1 MPDSQSNTPFPPDE
15 HLSPLDKIIRFCLDS
30 KLVVAMAVAVIIVW
44 GAMVAP
50 FDWQLGGLPR
60 SPVPTDAIPDIGEN
74 QQIIF
79 SEWMGRSPEDVE
91 DQISYPLTVALL
103 GVPGVKTI
111 RSYSFFGF
119 SSIYVIFNDDI
130 EFYWSRTRVLEKLN
144 SLSAGTLPDGVQPAL
159 GPDSTPLGQIYWYTL
174 EGRDPDGKP
183 VGGWDLH
190 ELRTIQDWYVR
201 YYVLAAEGISEV
213 ASIGGFVQ
221 EYQID
226 VDPDAMRVARVDL
239 EDIFMAV
246 RNSNIDVGARSIE
259 INKTEYFIRGLGFI
273 ENVSDIEQS
282 VVAVNDDVPITI
294 KDVARVTL
302 GPAIRRGA
310 LDKGGAEAVGGV
322 VVVRYGYNP
331 LEAIKNVK
339 KKIDEFAPG
348 LATKVV
354 IDYKKVNR
362 QAVVDYADEHDFE
375 GFQGADPNH
384 SAWVE
389 HLRSTPREEW
399 PDWATTSQVTVVP
412 FYDRTGLIYETLG
425 TLNTALVEEIL
436 VTIIVILVFVLHLR
450 SSILI
455 SMLLPLAVLMCFIG
469 MKTFGVDANIV
480 ALSGIAIAIGTMV
493 DMGIILCENILRH
506 LEDAGPDEDR
516 KEVIFRASKEV
527 GGAVLTAVS
536 TTIISFLPVFTMI
549 GAEGKLFKPLAFTK
563 TFALLASVIVAL
575 TIIPPAA
582 HLLFTA
588 NIGRRLRRALLTM
601 LVAIGLL
608 ATAWVSWWV
617 GAIAIALGVYY
628 LVEEKLPAR
637 IRSWTP
643 LVASGAAIVLV
654 GTMLTEHWLPLGPE
668 KGMSGNLG
676 FVILLL
682 GGLLAFFLIFERY
695 LYAPILRW
703 CLKNKLL
710 FLSLPMA
717 IVLTGGCVWLG
728 FDTIFGTLL
737 GPLAKPARSTS
748 TWQSAST
755 LFPGLGKEFM
765 PPLDEGSYLYMPT
778 TMPHAS
784 IGEVMDVLQ
793 YQDKALMGIPEVEL
807 AVGKLGRVESPLD
820 PAPISMIETVINYR
834 PEYVI
839 NKEGHR
845 VNFRFDEDKQ

>member
-1 MPDSQSNTPFPPDE
+1 MTDSQDRSTPPLDE
-15 HLSPLDKIIRFCLDS
+15 PMSLLDKIMRFCLDN
-30 KLVVAMAVAVIIVW
+30 KLVVALMCVVIVVW

-111 RSYSFFGF
+111 RSYSSFGF
-119 SSIYVIFNDDI
+119 SSIYVIFNEDV

-159 GPDSTPLGQIYWYTL
+159 GPDSTPLGQIFWYTL

-201 YYVLAAEGISEV
+201 YYLLAAEGISEV

-226 VDPDAMRVARVDL
+226 VDPDAMRAARVDL
-239 EDIFMAV
+239 QDIFMAV
-246 RNSNIDVGARSIE
+246 RKSNIDVGARSIE
-259 INKTEYFIRGLGFI
+259 INKAEYFIRGLGFI
-273 ENVSDIEQS
+273 ENVEDIEQS

-294 KDVARVTL
+294 KDVARVAL
-302 GPAIRRGA
+302 GPSIRRGA

-322 VVVRYGYNP
+322 VVVRYGFNP
-331 LEAIKNVK
+331 LESIKNIK

-354 IDYKKVNR
+354 IDYKKVKR
-362 QAVVDYADEHDFE
+362 LEVVAYAAKHDFE
-375 GFQGADPNH
+375 GFQGAKPNH
-384 SAWVE
+384 DAWVK
-389 HLRSTPREEW
+389 HLRSTSRVDW
-399 PDWATTSQVTVVP
+399 PNWATTSQVTVVP

-425 TLNTALVEEIL
+425 TLNTALIEEIL

-455 SMLLPLAVLMCFIG
+455 GMLLPLSVLMCFIG

-493 DMGIILCENILRH
+493 DMGIILCENILKH
-506 LEDAGPDEDR
+506 LDEAGPDEDR

-588 NIGRRLRRALLTM
+588 HIGKRFRRALLTL
-601 LVAIGLL
+601 LVALGLM
-608 ATAWVSWWV
+608 ASAWVSWWI
-617 GAIAIALGVYY
+617 GAITVALGVYY
-628 LVEEKLPAR
+628 LVEEGLPSH
-637 IRSWTP
+637 IRRMTP
-643 LVASGAAIVLV
+643 LVASGAAILLV
-654 GTMLTEHWLPLGPE
+654 GTLLTEHWLPLGPE
-668 KGMSGNLG
+668 KGMIDNYG
-676 FVILLL
+676 FVVLLL
-682 GGLLAFFLIFERY
+682 GGLLAFFLMFERY
-695 LYAPILRW
+695 LYAPILEQVTV
-703 CLKNKLL
+703 
-710 FLSLPMA
+710 SLPSDAHRHARRM
-717 IVLTGGCVWLG
+717 C
-728 FDTIFGTLL
+728 
-737 GPLAKPARSTS
+737 LA
-748 TWQSAST
+748 
-755 LFPGLGKEFM
+755 G
-765 PPLDEGSYLYMPT
+765 
-778 TMPHAS
+778 
-784 IGEVMDVLQ
+784 V
-793 YQDKALMGIPEVEL
+793 
-807 AVGKLGRVESPLD
+807 
-820 PAPISMIETVINYR
+820 
-834 PEYVI
+834 
-839 NKEGHR
+839 
-845 VNFRFDEDKQ
+845 

>member
-1 MPDSQSNTPFPPDE
+1 MNDSQGNSGPPLEE

-30 KLVVAMAVAVIIVW
+30 KLVVAMMVAVIIVW

-50 FDWQLGGLPR
+50 FDWNLGPLPR

-79 SEWMGRSPEDVE
+79 TEWMGRSPEDVE

-119 SSIYVIFNDDI
+119 SSIYVIFKDNV

-239 EDIFMAV
+239 QDIFMAV
-246 RNSNIDVGARSIE
+246 RKSNIDVGARSIE
-259 INKTEYFIRGLGFI
+259 INKVEYFIRGLGFI
-273 ENVSDIEQS
+273 EKVSDIEES
-282 VVAVNDDVPITI
+282 VVTVNDDVPIYI
-294 KDVARVTL
+294 KDVAKVTL

-322 VVVRYGYNP
+322 VVVRYGFNP

-339 KKIDEFAPG
+339 NKIDEFAPG

-354 IDYKKVNR
+354 IDYKKVDR
-362 QAVVDYADEHDFE
+362 QEVVAYAEEHNFE
-375 GFQGADPNH
+375 GFLGSELNH

-389 HLRSTPREEW
+389 YLRGSPREDW
-399 PDWATTSQVTVVP
+399 PAWATTSQVTVVP

-436 VTIIVILVFVLHLR
+436 VTVIVILVFVLHLR

-493 DMGIILCENILRH
+493 DSIWALFSAKTSSSTWKKLRQ
-506 LEDAGPDEDR
+506 R
-516 KEVIFRASKEV
+516 KIA
-527 GGAVLTAVS
+527 
-536 TTIISFLPVFTMI
+536 
-549 GAEGKLFKPLAFTK
+549 
-563 TFALLASVIVAL
+563 
-575 TIIPPAA
+575 
-582 HLLFTA
+582 
-588 NIGRRLRRALLTM
+588 RRLFFAPRRKS
-601 LVAIGLL
+601 VA
-608 ATAWVSWWV
+608 
-617 GAIAIALGVYY
+617 
-628 LVEEKLPAR
+628 
-637 IRSWTP
+637 
-643 LVASGAAIVLV
+643 
-654 GTMLTEHWLPLGPE
+654 
-668 KGMSGNLG
+668 
-676 FVILLL
+676 
-682 GGLLAFFLIFERY
+682 RY
-695 LYAPILRW
+695 
-703 CLKNKLL
+703 
-710 FLSLPMA
+710 
-717 IVLTGGCVWLG
+717 
-728 FDTIFGTLL
+728 
-737 GPLAKPARSTS
+737 
-748 TWQSAST
+748 
-755 LFPGLGKEFM
+755 
-765 PPLDEGSYLYMPT
+765 
-778 TMPHAS
+778 
-784 IGEVMDVLQ
+784 
-793 YQDKALMGIPEVEL
+793 
-807 AVGKLGRVESPLD
+807 
-820 PAPISMIETVINYR
+820 
-834 PEYVI
+834 
-839 NKEGHR
+839 
-845 VNFRFDEDKQ
+845 